1 MASVGRMFDRQH
13 LLWREAILEYYHVCH
28 FSSINLEYYH
38 VCHFFSIKK
47 LQMEAAVF
55 LYMKTGSC
63 QKVFQ
68 QLDAACQE
76 ADGHSRRLHA
86 LDLSDVGMRRRATA
100 VRLQLSS
107 SASAPM

>member
-13 LLWREAILEYYHVCH
+13 LLWREAI
-28 FSSINLEYYH
+28 LEYYH